1 MLSQHHNLLLLLAL
15 LDQVVVTT
23 LSLSACVLGFH
34 ILLQL
39 FLVHNVLI
47 GDHSTGIV
55 RLVVSLF
62 LCLTFHI
69 SAVLTR
75 GVSTLRSLVLR

>member
-34 ILLQL
+34 LLLQL
-39 FLVHNVLI
+39 FSIVIPIVIFIVI
-47 GDHSTGIV
+47 GDWWAF
-55 RLVVSLF
+55 F
-62 LCLTFHI
+62 LNKP
-69 SAVLTR
+69 A
-75 GVSTLRSLVLR
+75 